1 MLGFFRINVAD
12 RWLFLLALIV
22 LISLPAYFLGIEPT
36 IPQEI
41 AKQVGHRLSEGN
53 WLYRDCHTETGPLSA
68 LVYALLAF
76 SGSYIDKLSLVFAWL
91 MLVLQGYL
99 FIQLVLKYEV
109 FTERN
114 YVAGLVFMILAL
126 SCFPFLIVSDVS
138 IGSTF
143 ILIALLRVIKHLR
156 SPIAEDEMLFTGT
169 LIGLAT
175 LSFIPLLLFMV
186 VPILAF
192 SLYTGTTLRQ
202 YFLLSLGFFLP
213 LLIMG
218 LVFFMGNMYG
228 FFYDDYLTSIFHLQT
243 AYYASIELTGVYIF
257 IPFLFMVFAFLAIA
271 NNRKF
276 INFQVSVQVTMFI
289 ILIIGLLV
297 IVVSPFRSLSTLELF
312 ILPAT
317 YFITQFL
324 YLVKRKWLA
333 ESTLLLWLVV
343 SLLLN
348 YTILSAG
355 SSTLLGIKLEE
366 MYVKSDDLGNYKGS
380 ILVLDNDYSKYHNR
394 ILATPYFNPE
404 LSAKYFEAMD
414 DYSVVLE
421 VYNNFSSDWPEIIVA
436 KDKTALKKLFDR
448 MPILSTHYQ
457 EINTKEGY
465 YKLIK

>member
-1 MLGFFRINVAD
+1 
-12 RWLFLLALIV
+12 
-22 LISLPAYFLGIEPT
+22 
-36 IPQEI
+36 
-41 AKQVGHRLSEGN
+41 
-53 WLYRDCHTETGPLSA
+53 
-68 LVYALLAF
+68 
-76 SGSYIDKLSLVFAWL
+76 
-91 MLVLQGYL
+91 
-99 FIQLVLKYEV
+99 
-109 FTERN
+109 
-114 YVAGLVFMILAL
+114 
-126 SCFPFLIVSDVS
+126 
-138 IGSTF
+138 
-143 ILIALLRVIKHLR
+143 
-156 SPIAEDEMLFTGT
+156 
-169 LIGLAT
+169 

-228 FFYDDYLTSIFHLQT
+228 FFYDDYLTSFFHLQT